1 MTALVNWCYD
11 LYEEIRNTGG
21 SSVTFY
27 METTLLQG
35 ALMSQFDDEGKN
47 RGFYLP
53 IRADKRH
60 KPAKVQRIQAMAGWW
75 ERGKVIYDHSQLA
88 CPDMN
93 RGINQL
99 LAFEPGSRLHDDGPD
114 ADEGAI
120 HLLNP
125 ATLPPTKPIIVSRR
139 AAKQERGAHVY

>member
-21 SSVTFY
+21 AAVTFY
-27 METTLLQG
+27 MEATLLQG
-35 ALMSQFDDEGKN
+35 TLMAQFDDEGN
-47 RGFYLP
+47 RRGFYLP

-60 KPAKVQRIQAMAGWW
+60 QPAKVQRIQAMAGWW

-88 CPDMN
+88 DADMN

-120 HLLNP
+120 NLLNP
-125 ATLPPTKPIIVSRR
+125 TSYTAPPPIIIPRR
-139 AAKQERGAHVY
+139 TRVY